1 MTWDPE
7 GEEWLEMEEVSRKI
21 PEELPLLPLSDSV
34 IFPKM
39 VAPLVVKDKGHGQ
52 LVDEALKGEKLI
64 AVSLLNGKKRS
75 RPRLPDIEGI
85 SPIGTACVILRLNKG
100 DEGTVVVVQ
109 GLSRIQIL
117 SITQREPYLKVKVK
131 EIQDIPRKG
140 KRIDAMALGLQNSF
154 EEIVKLSPHLPQELL
169 SIARGIDQP
178 GTLADMVTSVLN
190 LDLGKKQEILEALD
204 IKERLKKASLFLS
217 EEVELLRISKK
228 IQDQV
233 RKGID
238 KSQKEYYLRE
248 QLRAIQKELGLEKE
262 VATEVEELR
271 VKLQKKGLPEYVM
284 KAAEEELSRLAKM
297 APSSPEYVVSRTY
310 IQWILDLPWTQSTK
324 DRLDIKR
331 AERILNK
338 YHYDLE
344 KVKRRILEY
353 LAVRKLNPNH
363 KGPILCLV
371 GPPGTGKTSLGRA
384 VAEALGRRFV
394 RVSLGG
400 VRDEAEIRGHRRT
413 YIGSLPGRI
422 IQGMKKA
429 GANNPVFMLDEVDKI
444 GLDFRGD
451 PASALLEVLDPEQNV
466 NFSDHY
472 LELEFDLS
480 KVIFITTANQLDPI
494 PPALRDRFEVLELSG
509 YTQEEKLQI
518 AQKFI
523 IPRQRQ
529 EHGLKETQLKITP
542 MALIKI
548 IQNYTREAGVRN
560 LEREI
565 SAIMRKVAKEVA
577 AGNQEP
583 HLITPN
589 NLEEYLG
596 KPKFTFDQLD
606 RVSVPGVAVGLAWT
620 PSGGDILFVEATM
633 MPGKKELLLTGQ
645 LGEIMKESARAA
657 LSYLKSNYKA
667 LGLPES
673 VFGDHDIHIHVPAGA
688 IPKDGPSAGITLL
701 TALAS
706 LFKDKPVK
714 QKLAMT
720 GEVTLRGIVLP
731 VGGIKEKILA
741 AIRSGVKEVIIPL
754 ENKKDLEEIPKKI
767 LSQIR
772 VHLVKEV
779 PEVLKIALD
788 GA

>member
-1 MTWDPE
+1 
-7 GEEWLEMEEVSRKI
+7 
-21 PEELPLLPLSDSV
+21 
-34 IFPKM
+34 
-39 VAPLVVKDKGHGQ
+39 
-52 LVDEALKGEKLI
+52 
-64 AVSLLNGKKRS
+64 
-75 RPRLPDIEGI
+75 
-85 SPIGTACVILRLNKG
+85 
-100 DEGTVVVVQ
+100 
-109 GLSRIQIL
+109 
-117 SITQREPYLKVKVK
+117 
-131 EIQDIPRKG
+131 
-140 KRIDAMALGLQNSF
+140 
-154 EEIVKLSPHLPQELL
+154 
-169 SIARGIDQP
+169 
-178 GTLADMVTSVLN
+178 MVTSVLN
-190 LDLGKKQEILEALD
+190 LDLGKKQEVLEALD

-344 KVKRRILEY
+344 KVKKRILEY

-480 KVIFITTANQLDPI
+480 KVIFITTANHLDPI
-494 PPALRDRFEVLELSG
+494 PHALRDRFEVLELSG
-509 YTQEEKLQI
+509 YTEEEKLQI
-518 AQKFI
+518 AQRFI
-523 IPRQRQ
+523 IPRQMQ
-529 EHGLKETQLKITP
+529 EHGLTQDHLKIAP
-542 MALIKI
+542 MALRKI

-589 NLEEYLG
+589 NIEEYLG
-596 KPKFTFDQLD
+596 KPKFTLDQLD

-633 MPGKKELLLTGQ
+633 MPGKKEL
-645 LGEIMKESARAA
+645 GEVMKESARAA

-667 LGLPES
+667 LGLSES

-714 QKLAMT
+714 PKLAMT

-741 AIRSGVKEVIIPL
+741 AIRSGVKEVIIPVD
-754 ENKKDLEEIPKKI
+754 NKKDLDEIPKKI

>member
-1 MTWDPE
+1 
-7 GEEWLEMEEVSRKI
+7 MEEVSRKI

>member
-1 MTWDPE
+1 
-7 GEEWLEMEEVSRKI
+7 MEEVTRKI

-39 VAPLVVKDKGHGQ
+39 VAPLVIKDKGHGQ

-64 AVSLLNGKKRS
+64 AVSLMNGKKRTKAK
-75 RPRLPDIEGI
+75 LLDIEGI
-85 SPIGTACVILRLNKG
+85 SPIGTACVILKLNKG
-100 DEGTVVVVQ
+100 EEGTVVVVQ

-117 SITQREPYLKVKVK
+117 SITQREPYLKVSIK
-131 EIQDIPRKG
+131 EVQEIIRKG
-140 KRIDAMALGLQNSF
+140 KRIDAMALGIQNSF
-154 EEIVKLSPHLPQELL
+154 EEIIRLSPHLPQELL
-169 SIARGIDQP
+169 SIARGIEQP

-190 LDLGKKQEILEALD
+190 LDLGKKQEVLEALD

-344 KVKRRILEY
+344 KLKKRILEY

-480 KVIFITTANQLDPI
+480 KVIFITTANHLDPI
-494 PPALRDRFEVLELSG
+494 PHALRDRFEVLELSG
-509 YTQEEKLQI
+509 YTEEEKLQI
-518 AQKFI
+518 AQRFI
-523 IPRQRQ
+523 IPRQMQ
-529 EHGLKETQLKITP
+529 EHGLTQHHLKIAP
-542 MALIKI
+542 MALRKI

-589 NLEEYLG
+589 NIEEYLG
-596 KPKFTFDQLD
+596 KPKFTLDQLD

-633 MPGKKELLLTGQ
+633 MPGKKELVLTGQ
-645 LGEIMKESARAA
+645 LGEVMKESARAA

-667 LGLPES
+667 LGLSES

-714 QKLAMT
+714 PKLAMT

-741 AIRSGVKEVIIPL
+741 AIRSGVKEVIIPVD
-754 ENKKDLEEIPKKI
+754 NKKDLDEIPKKI

>member
-1 MTWDPE
+1 
-7 GEEWLEMEEVSRKI
+7 MEEVTRKI

-39 VAPLVVKDKGHGQ
+39 VAPLVIKDKGHGQ

-64 AVSLLNGKKRS
+64 AVSLMNGKKRTKAK
-75 RPRLPDIEGI
+75 LLDIEGI
-85 SPIGTACVILRLNKG
+85 SPIGTACVILKLNKG
-100 DEGTVVVVQ
+100 EEGTVVVVQ

-117 SITQREPYLKVKVK
+117 SITQREPYLKVSIK
-131 EIQDIPRKG
+131 EVQEIIRKG
-140 KRIDAMALGLQNSF
+140 KRIDAMALGIQNSF
-154 EEIVKLSPHLPQELL
+154 EEIIRLSPHLPQELL
-169 SIARGIDQP
+169 SIARGIEQP

-190 LDLGKKQEILEALD
+190 LDLGKKQEVLEALD
-204 IKERLKKASLFLS
+204 IKERLKKASVFLS

-344 KVKRRILEY
+344 KVKKRILEY

-480 KVIFITTANQLDPI
+480 KVIFITTANHLDPI
-494 PPALRDRFEVLELSG
+494 PHALRDRFEVLELSG
-509 YTQEEKLQI
+509 YTEEEKLQI
-518 AQKFI
+518 AQRFI
-523 IPRQRQ
+523 IPRQMQ
-529 EHGLKETQLKITP
+529 EHGLTQDHLKIAP
-542 MALIKI
+542 MALRKI

-589 NLEEYLG
+589 NIEEYLG
-596 KPKFTFDQLD
+596 KPKFTLDQLD

-633 MPGKKELLLTGQ
+633 MPGKKELVLTGQ
-645 LGEIMKESARAA
+645 LGEVMKESARAA

-667 LGLPES
+667 LGLSES

-714 QKLAMT
+714 PKLAMT

-741 AIRSGVKEVIIPL
+741 AIRSGVKEVIIPVD
-754 ENKKDLEEIPKKI
+754 NKKDLDEIPKKI

>member
-1 MTWDPE
+1 MNWDLE
-7 GEEWLEMEEVSRKI
+7 LEWEEMEEAGVKKI

-39 VAPLVVKDKGHGQ
+39 VAPLIIKEKGHIQ
-52 LVDEALKGEKLI
+52 LVDEALKAEKLL
-64 AVSLLNGKKRS
+64 AVTLLSEKKR
-75 RPRLPDIEGI
+75 PKAKDKEIEGL
-85 SPIGTACVILRLNKG
+85 SKIGTACVILRLNKAE
-100 DEGTVVVVQ
+100 EGTVVVVQ
-109 GLSRIQIL
+109 GLQRIEIL
-117 SITQREPYLKVKVK
+117 SIEKREPYVRVKVK
-131 EIQDIPRKG
+131 EVSEVQRKG
-140 KRIDAMALGLQNSF
+140 KRIDAMYLSLQNLF

-169 SIARGIDQP
+169 SIAKGIEQP
-178 GTLADMVTSVLN
+178 GTLADMVVSVLN
-190 LDLGKKQEILEALD
+190 LDLLKKQEILESLD
-204 IKERLKKASLFLS
+204 IGERLKKANLFLN

-248 QLRAIQKELGLEKE
+248 QLRVIQKELGLEKE

-271 VKLQKKGLPEYVM
+271 AKLLKKNLPEHVM
-284 KAAEEELSRLAKM
+284 KAAEEELARLSKM

-324 DRLDIKR
+324 DRLDLKR

-338 YHYDLE
+338 HHYDLE
-344 KVKRRILEY
+344 KVKKRILEF

-371 GPPGTGKTSLGRA
+371 GPPGTGKTSLGRSI
-384 VAEALGRRFV
+384 AEALGRRFV

-480 KVIFITTANQLDPI
+480 KVIFIATANYLDPI
-494 PPALRDRFEVLELSG
+494 PPALRDRMEVLELSG
-509 YTQEEKLQI
+509 YTEEEKLQI

-523 IPRQRQ
+523 IPRQRE
-529 EHGLKETQLKITP
+529 EHGLKEEMVRITP
-542 MALIKI
+542 GAIKKI

-565 SAIMRKVAKEVA
+565 SAIMRGVARDVA
-577 AGNQEP
+577 AGDKSLHE
-583 HLITPN
+583 ITAE
-589 NLEEYLG
+589 NLSDYLG
-596 KPKFTFDQLD
+596 KPKYTFDQLE
-606 RVSVPGVAVGLAWT
+606 RSSVPGVAVGLAWT
-620 PSGGDILFVEATM
+620 PAGGDILFVEATL
-633 MPGKKELLLTGQ
+633 MPGKKELVLTGQ
-645 LGEIMKESARAA
+645 LGDIMKESARTA
-657 LSYLKSNYKA
+657 LSYLKSNQTS
-667 LGLPES
+667 LGLS
-673 VFGDHDIHIHVPAGA
+673 DSLFGDYDIHIHVPAGA
-688 IPKDGPSAGITLL
+688 VPKDGPSAGITLL

-706 LFKDKPVK
+706 LFKSKPIK
-714 QKLAMT
+714 PRLAMT

-731 VGGIKEKILA
+731 VGGIKEKVLA
-741 AIRSGVKEVIIPL
+741 AIRSGVKEVILPY

-767 LSQIR
+767 LSQIK
-772 VHLVKEV
+772 VHLVKDV
-779 PEVLKIALD
+779 SEVLKIALD

>member
-1 MTWDPE
+1 LTWDPE
-7 GEEWLEMEEVSRKI
+7 GEEWLEMEEVTRKI

-39 VAPLVVKDKGHGQ
+39 VAPLVIKDKGHGQ

-64 AVSLLNGKKRS
+64 AVSLMNGKKRTKAK
-75 RPRLPDIEGI
+75 LLDIEGI
-85 SPIGTACVILRLNKG
+85 SPIGTACVILKLNKG
-100 DEGTVVVVQ
+100 EEGTVVVVQ

-117 SITQREPYLKVKVK
+117 SITQREPYLKVSIK
-131 EIQDIPRKG
+131 EVQEIIRKG
-140 KRIDAMALGLQNSF
+140 KRIDAMALGIQNSF
-154 EEIVKLSPHLPQELL
+154 EEIIRLSPHLPQELL
-169 SIARGIDQP
+169 SIARGIEQP

-190 LDLGKKQEILEALD
+190 LDLGKKQEVLEALD

-344 KVKRRILEY
+344 KLKKRILEY

-480 KVIFITTANQLDPI
+480 KVIFITTANHLDPI
-494 PPALRDRFEVLELSG
+494 PHALRDRFEVLELSG
-509 YTQEEKLQI
+509 YTEEEKLQI
-518 AQKFI
+518 AQRFI
-523 IPRQRQ
+523 IPRQMQ
-529 EHGLKETQLKITP
+529 EHGLTQHHLKIAP
-542 MALIKI
+542 MALRKI

-589 NLEEYLG
+589 NIEEYLG
-596 KPKFTFDQLD
+596 KPKFTLDQLD

-633 MPGKKELLLTGQ
+633 MPGKKELVLTGQ
-645 LGEIMKESARAA
+645 LGEVMKESARAA

-667 LGLPES
+667 LGLSES

-714 QKLAMT
+714 PKLAMT

-741 AIRSGVKEVIIPL
+741 AIRSGVKEVIIPVD
-754 ENKKDLEEIPKKI
+754 NKKDLDEIPKKI

>member
-1 MTWDPE
+1 MNWDLE
-7 GEEWLEMEEVSRKI
+7 LEWEEMEEAGVKKI

-39 VAPLVVKDKGHGQ
+39 VAPLIIKEKGHIQ
-52 LVDEALKGEKLI
+52 LVDEALKAEKLL
-64 AVSLLNGKKRS
+64 AVTLLSEKKR
-75 RPRLPDIEGI
+75 PKAKDKEIEGL
-85 SPIGTACVILRLNKG
+85 SKIGTACVILRLNKAE
-100 DEGTVVVVQ
+100 EGTVVVVQ
-109 GLSRIQIL
+109 GLQRIEIL
-117 SITQREPYLKVKVK
+117 SIEKREPYVRVKVK
-131 EIQDIPRKG
+131 EVSEVQRKG
-140 KRIDAMALGLQNSF
+140 KRIDAMYLSLQNLF

-169 SIARGIDQP
+169 SIAKGIEQP
-178 GTLADMVTSVLN
+178 GTLADMVVSVLN
-190 LDLGKKQEILEALD
+190 LDLLKKQEILESLD
-204 IKERLKKASLFLS
+204 IGERLKKANLFLN

-238 KSQKEYYLRE
+238 RSQKEYYLRE
-248 QLRAIQKELGLEKE
+248 QLRVIQKELGLEKE

-271 VKLQKKGLPEYVM
+271 AKLLKKNLPEHVM
-284 KAAEEELSRLAKM
+284 KAAEEELARLSKM

-310 IQWILDLPWTQSTK
+310 LQWILDLPWTQSTK
-324 DRLDIKR
+324 DRLDLKR

-338 YHYDLE
+338 HHYDLE
-344 KVKRRILEY
+344 KVKKRILEF

-371 GPPGTGKTSLGRA
+371 GPPGTGKTSLGRSI
-384 VAEALGRRFV
+384 AEALGRRFV

-480 KVIFITTANQLDPI
+480 KVIFIATANYLDPI
-494 PPALRDRFEVLELSG
+494 PPALRDRMEVLELSG
-509 YTQEEKLQI
+509 YTEEEKLQI

-523 IPRQRQ
+523 IPRQRE
-529 EHGLKETQLKITP
+529 EHGLKEEMVRITP
-542 MALIKI
+542 GAIKKI

-565 SAIMRKVAKEVA
+565 SAIMRGVARDVA
-577 AGNQEP
+577 AGDKSLHE
-583 HLITPN
+583 ITAE
-589 NLEEYLG
+589 NLSDYLG
-596 KPKFTFDQLD
+596 KPKYTFDQLE
-606 RVSVPGVAVGLAWT
+606 RSSVPGVAVGLAWT
-620 PSGGDILFVEATM
+620 PAGGDILFVEATL
-633 MPGKKELLLTGQ
+633 MPGKKELVLTGQ
-645 LGEIMKESARAA
+645 LGDIMKESARTA
-657 LSYLKSNYKA
+657 LSYLKSNQTS
-667 LGLPES
+667 LGLS
-673 VFGDHDIHIHVPAGA
+673 DSLFGDYDIHIHVPAGA
-688 IPKDGPSAGITLL
+688 VPKDGPSAGITLL

-706 LFKDKPVK
+706 LFKSKPIK
-714 QKLAMT
+714 PRLAMT

-731 VGGIKEKILA
+731 VGGIKEKVLA
-741 AIRSGVKEVIIPL
+741 AIRSGVKEVILPY

-767 LSQIR
+767 LSQIK
-772 VHLVKEV
+772 VHLVKDV
-779 PEVLKIALD
+779 SEVLKIALD

>member
-1 MTWDPE
+1 MNWDLE
-7 GEEWLEMEEVSRKI
+7 LEWEEMEEAGVKKI

-39 VAPLVVKDKGHGQ
+39 VAPLIIKEKGHIQ
-52 LVDEALKGEKLI
+52 LVDEALKAEKLL
-64 AVSLLNGKKRS
+64 AVTLLSEKKR
-75 RPRLPDIEGI
+75 PKAKDKEIEGL
-85 SPIGTACVILRLNKG
+85 SKIGTACVILRLNKAE
-100 DEGTVVVVQ
+100 EGTVVVVQ
-109 GLSRIQIL
+109 GLQRIEIL
-117 SITQREPYLKVKVK
+117 SIEKREPYVRVKVK
-131 EIQDIPRKG
+131 EVSEVQRKG
-140 KRIDAMALGLQNSF
+140 KRIDAMYLSLQNLF

-169 SIARGIDQP
+169 SIAKGIEQP
-178 GTLADMVTSVLN
+178 GTLADMVVSVLN
-190 LDLGKKQEILEALD
+190 LDLLKKQEILESLD
-204 IKERLKKASLFLS
+204 IGERLKKANLFLN

-248 QLRAIQKELGLEKE
+248 QLRVIQKELGLEKE

-271 VKLQKKGLPEYVM
+271 AKLLKKNLPEHVM
-284 KAAEEELSRLAKM
+284 KAAEEELARLSKM

-324 DRLDIKR
+324 DRLDLKR

-338 YHYDLE
+338 HHYDLE
-344 KVKRRILEY
+344 KVKKRILEF

-371 GPPGTGKTSLGRA
+371 GPPGTGKTSLGRSI
-384 VAEALGRRFV
+384 AEALGRKFV

-480 KVIFITTANQLDPI
+480 KVIFIATANYLDPI
-494 PPALRDRFEVLELSG
+494 PPALRDRMEVLELSG
-509 YTQEEKLQI
+509 YTEEEKLQI

-523 IPRQRQ
+523 IPRQRE
-529 EHGLKETQLKITP
+529 EHGLKEEMVRITP
-542 MALIKI
+542 GAIKKI

-565 SAIMRKVAKEVA
+565 SAIMRGVARDVA
-577 AGNQEP
+577 AGDKSLHE
-583 HLITPN
+583 ITAE
-589 NLEEYLG
+589 NLSDYLG
-596 KPKFTFDQLD
+596 KPKYTFDQLE
-606 RVSVPGVAVGLAWT
+606 RSSVPGVAVGLAWT
-620 PSGGDILFVEATM
+620 PAGGDILFVEATL
-633 MPGKKELLLTGQ
+633 MPGKKELVLTGQ
-645 LGEIMKESARAA
+645 LGDIMKESARTA
-657 LSYLKSNYKA
+657 LSYLKSNQTS
-667 LGLPES
+667 LGLS
-673 VFGDHDIHIHVPAGA
+673 DSLFGDYDIHIHVPAGA
-688 IPKDGPSAGITLL
+688 VPKDGPSAGITLL

-706 LFKDKPVK
+706 LFKSKPIK
-714 QKLAMT
+714 PRLAMT

-731 VGGIKEKILA
+731 VGGIKEKVLA
-741 AIRSGVKEVIIPL
+741 AIRSGVKEVILPY

-767 LSQIR
+767 LSQIK
-772 VHLVKEV
+772 VHLVKDV
-779 PEVLKIALD
+779 SEVLKIALD

>member
-1 MTWDPE
+1 
-7 GEEWLEMEEVSRKI
+7 MEEGVRRI

-39 VAPLVVKDKGHGQ
+39 VAPLVIKEKGHGQ
-52 LVDEALKGEKLI
+52 LVDEALKGEKLL
-64 AVSLLNGKKRS
+64 AVTLLCEKKR
-75 RPRLPDIEGI
+75 PRAKEKEIEGL
-85 SPIGTACVILRLNKG
+85 SKIGTACVILRLNKTE
-100 DEGTVVVVQ
+100 EGTVVVVQ
-109 GLSRIQIL
+109 GLQRIEIV
-117 SITQREPYLKVKVK
+117 SIEQREPYLKVTLRETQ
-131 EIQDIPRKG
+131 EIQRKG
-140 KRIDAMALGLQNSF
+140 KRVDAMYLSLQNLF

-169 SIARGIDQP
+169 SIAKGIESP
-178 GTLADMVTSVLN
+178 GTLADMVISVLN
-190 LDLGKKQEILEALD
+190 LDVLKKQEVLETLD
-204 IKERLKKASLFLS
+204 IRERLKKATLFLN
-217 EEVELLRISKK
+217 EEAELLRISKK

-271 VKLQKKGLPEYVM
+271 AKLVKKNLPDHVL
-284 KAAEEELSRLAKM
+284 KAAEEELARLSKM

-324 DRLDIKR
+324 DRLNLRR
-331 AERILNK
+331 AERILNSH
-338 YHYDLE
+338 HYNLE

-353 LAVRKLNPNH
+353 LAVRKLNPEH

-371 GPPGTGKTSLGRA
+371 GPPGTGKTSLGRSI
-384 VAEALGRRFV
+384 AEALGRRFV
-394 RVSLGG
+394 RISLGG
-400 VRDEAEIRGHRRT
+400 IRDEAEIRGHRRT

-422 IQGMKKA
+422 IQGIKKA

-480 KVIFITTANQLDPI
+480 KVIFIATANYLDPI
-494 PPALRDRFEVLELSG
+494 PPPLKDRMEVLELSG
-509 YTQEEKLQI
+509 YTEEEKLQI

-523 IPRQRQ
+523 IPRQIK
-529 EHGLKETQLKITP
+529 EHGLSEDLVKIRP
-542 MALIKI
+542 AAIKKI

-565 SAIMRKVAKEVA
+565 SAVMRVVARDVASGDKSLHEVTA
-577 AGNQEP
+577 E
-583 HLITPN
+583 
-589 NLEEYLG
+589 NLGDYLG
-596 KPKFTFDQLD
+596 KPKYTFDQLE
-606 RVSVPGVAVGLAWT
+606 RSSVPGVAVGLAWT
-620 PSGGDILFVEATM
+620 PSGGDILFVEATL
-633 MPGKKELLLTGQ
+633 MPGKKELVLTGQ
-645 LGEIMKESARAA
+645 LGEVMKESAKTA
-657 LSYLKSNYKA
+657 LSYLKANQA
-667 LGLPES
+667 NLGLSENL
-673 VFGDHDIHIHVPAGA
+673 FGNYDIHIHVPAGA
-688 IPKDGPSAGITLL
+688 VPKDGPSAGITLL

-706 LFKDKPVK
+706 LFKARPIKP
-714 QKLAMT
+714 KLAMT

-741 AIRSGVKEVIIPL
+741 AIRSGVKEVIIPY
-754 ENKKDLEEIPKKI
+754 ENKKDLDDIPKKI
-767 LSQIR
+767 LSQIK
-772 VHLVKEV
+772 VHLVKDV
-779 PEVLKIALD
+779 SEVLKIALN

>member
-1 MTWDPE
+1 MNWDLE
-7 GEEWLEMEEVSRKI
+7 LEWEEMEEAGVKKI

-39 VAPLVVKDKGHGQ
+39 VAPLIIKEKGHIQ
-52 LVDEALKGEKLI
+52 LVDEALKAEKLL
-64 AVSLLNGKKRS
+64 AVTLLSEKKR
-75 RPRLPDIEGI
+75 PKAKDKEIEGL
-85 SPIGTACVILRLNKG
+85 SKIGTACVILRLNKAE
-100 DEGTVVVVQ
+100 EGTVVVVQ
-109 GLSRIQIL
+109 GLQRIEIL
-117 SITQREPYLKVKVK
+117 SIEKREPYVRVKVK
-131 EIQDIPRKG
+131 EVSEVQRKG
-140 KRIDAMALGLQNSF
+140 KRIDAMYLSLQNLF

-169 SIARGIDQP
+169 SIAKGIEQP
-178 GTLADMVTSVLN
+178 GTLADMVVSVLN
-190 LDLGKKQEILEALD
+190 LDLLKKQEILESLD
-204 IKERLKKASLFLS
+204 IGERLKKANLFLN

-248 QLRAIQKELGLEKE
+248 QLRVIQKELGLEKE

-271 VKLQKKGLPEYVM
+271 AKLLKKNLPEHVM
-284 KAAEEELSRLAKM
+284 KAAEEELARLSKM

-310 IQWILDLPWTQSTK
+310 LQWILDLPWTQSTK
-324 DRLDIKR
+324 DRLDLKR

-338 YHYDLE
+338 HHYDLE
-344 KVKRRILEY
+344 KVKKRILEF

-371 GPPGTGKTSLGRA
+371 GPPGTGKTSLGRSI
-384 VAEALGRRFV
+384 AEALGRRFV

-480 KVIFITTANQLDPI
+480 KVIFIATANYLDPI
-494 PPALRDRFEVLELSG
+494 PPALRDRMEVLELSG
-509 YTQEEKLQI
+509 YTEEEKLQI

-523 IPRQRQ
+523 IPRQRE
-529 EHGLKETQLKITP
+529 EHGLKEDMVRITP
-542 MALIKI
+542 GAIKKI

-565 SAIMRKVAKEVA
+565 SAIMRGVARDVA
-577 AGNQEP
+577 AGDKSLHE
-583 HLITPN
+583 ITAE
-589 NLEEYLG
+589 NLSDYLG
-596 KPKFTFDQLD
+596 KPKYTFDQLE
-606 RVSVPGVAVGLAWT
+606 RSSVPGVAVGLAWT
-620 PSGGDILFVEATM
+620 PAGGDILFVEATL
-633 MPGKKELLLTGQ
+633 MPGKKELVLTGQ
-645 LGEIMKESARAA
+645 LGDIMKESARTA
-657 LSYLKSNYKA
+657 LSYLKSNQTS
-667 LGLPES
+667 LGLS
-673 VFGDHDIHIHVPAGA
+673 DSLFGDYDIHIHVPAGA
-688 IPKDGPSAGITLL
+688 VPKDGPSAGITLL

-706 LFKDKPVK
+706 LFKSKPIK
-714 QKLAMT
+714 PRLAMT

-731 VGGIKEKILA
+731 VGGIKEKVLA
-741 AIRSGVKEVIIPL
+741 AIRSGVKEVILPY

-767 LSQIR
+767 LSQIK
-772 VHLVKEV
+772 VHLVKDV
-779 PEVLKIALD
+779 SEVLKIALD

>member
-1 MTWDPE
+1 LTWDPE
-7 GEEWLEMEEVSRKI
+7 GEEWLEMEEVTRKI

-39 VAPLVVKDKGHGQ
+39 VAPLVIKDKGHGQ

-64 AVSLLNGKKRS
+64 AVSLMNGKKRTKAK
-75 RPRLPDIEGI
+75 LLDIEGI
-85 SPIGTACVILRLNKG
+85 SPIGTACVILKLNKG
-100 DEGTVVVVQ
+100 EEGTVVVVQ

-117 SITQREPYLKVKVK
+117 SITQREPYLKVSIK
-131 EIQDIPRKG
+131 EVQEIIRKG
-140 KRIDAMALGLQNSF
+140 KRIDAMALGIQNSF
-154 EEIVKLSPHLPQELL
+154 EEIIRLSPHLPQELL
-169 SIARGIDQP
+169 SIARGIEQP

-190 LDLGKKQEILEALD
+190 LDLGKKQEVLEALD
-204 IKERLKKASLFLS
+204 IKERLKKASVFLS

-344 KVKRRILEY
+344 KVKKRILEY

-480 KVIFITTANQLDPI
+480 KVIFITTANHLDPI
-494 PPALRDRFEVLELSG
+494 PHALRDRFEVLELSG
-509 YTQEEKLQI
+509 YTEEEKLQI
-518 AQKFI
+518 AQRFI
-523 IPRQRQ
+523 IPRQMQ
-529 EHGLKETQLKITP
+529 EHGLTQDHLKIAP
-542 MALIKI
+542 MALRKI

-589 NLEEYLG
+589 NIEEYLG
-596 KPKFTFDQLD
+596 KPKFTLDQLD

-633 MPGKKELLLTGQ
+633 MPGKKELVLTGQ
-645 LGEIMKESARAA
+645 LGEVMKESARAA

-667 LGLPES
+667 LGLSES

-714 QKLAMT
+714 PKLAMT

-741 AIRSGVKEVIIPL
+741 AIRSGVKEVIIPVD
-754 ENKKDLEEIPKKI
+754 NKKDLDEIPKKI

>member
-1 MTWDPE
+1 
-7 GEEWLEMEEVSRKI
+7 MEEAGVKKI

-39 VAPLVVKDKGHGQ
+39 VAPLIIKEKGHIQ
-52 LVDEALKGEKLI
+52 LVDEALKAEKLL
-64 AVSLLNGKKRS
+64 AVTLLSEKKR
-75 RPRLPDIEGI
+75 PKAKEKEIEGL
-85 SPIGTACVILRLNKG
+85 SKIGTACVILRLNKAE
-100 DEGTVVVVQ
+100 EGTVVVVQ
-109 GLSRIQIL
+109 GLQRIEIL
-117 SITQREPYLKVKVK
+117 SIEQKEPYVRVKVK
-131 EIQDIPRKG
+131 EVSEVQRKG
-140 KRIDAMALGLQNSF
+140 KRIDAMYLSLQNLF

-169 SIARGIDQP
+169 SIAKGIEQP
-178 GTLADMVTSVLN
+178 GTLADMVVSVLN
-190 LDLGKKQEILEALD
+190 LDLLKKQEILESLD
-204 IKERLKKASLFLS
+204 IGERLKKANLFLN

-248 QLRAIQKELGLEKE
+248 QLRVIQKELGLEKE

-271 VKLQKKGLPEYVM
+271 AKLLKKNLPEHVM
-284 KAAEEELSRLAKM
+284 KAAEEELARLSKM

-324 DRLDIKR
+324 DRLDLKR

-338 YHYDLE
+338 HHYDLE
-344 KVKRRILEY
+344 KVKKRILEF

-371 GPPGTGKTSLGRA
+371 GPPGTGKTSLGRSI
-384 VAEALGRRFV
+384 AEALGRKFV

-480 KVIFITTANQLDPI
+480 KVIFIATANYLDPI
-494 PPALRDRFEVLELSG
+494 PPALKDRMEVLELSG
-509 YTQEEKLQI
+509 YTEEEKLQI
-518 AQKFI
+518 AQRFI
-523 IPRQRQ
+523 IPRQRE
-529 EHGLKETQLKITP
+529 EHGLKEDMVKITP
-542 MALIKI
+542 GAIKKI

-565 SAIMRKVAKEVA
+565 SAIMRGVAKDVA
-577 AGNQEP
+577 AGNKSLHE
-583 HLITPN
+583 ITAD
-589 NLEEYLG
+589 NLSDYLG
-596 KPKFTFDQLD
+596 KPKYTFDQLE
-606 RVSVPGVAVGLAWT
+606 RTSVPGVAVGLAWT
-620 PSGGDILFVEATM
+620 PAGGDILFVEATL
-633 MPGKKELLLTGQ
+633 MPGKKDLVLTGQ
-645 LGEIMKESARAA
+645 LGDIMKESARTA
-657 LSYLKSNYKA
+657 LSYLKSNQTN
-667 LGLPES
+667 LGLS
-673 VFGDHDIHIHVPAGA
+673 DTLFGDYDIHIHVPAGA
-688 IPKDGPSAGITLL
+688 VPKDGPSAGITLL

-706 LFKDKPVK
+706 LFKSKPIK
-714 QKLAMT
+714 PRLAMT

-731 VGGIKEKILA
+731 VGGIKEKVLA
-741 AIRSGVKEVIIPL
+741 AIRSGVKEVIIPY
-754 ENKKDLEEIPKKI
+754 ENKKDLEDIPKKI
-767 LSQIR
+767 LSQIK
-772 VHLVKEV
+772 VHLVKDV
-779 PEVLKIALD
+779 SEVLKIALD

>member
-1 MTWDPE
+1 
-7 GEEWLEMEEVSRKI
+7 MEEAGVKKI

-39 VAPLVVKDKGHGQ
+39 VAPLIIKEKGHIQ
-52 LVDEALKGEKLI
+52 LVDEALKAEKLL
-64 AVSLLNGKKRS
+64 AVTLLSEKKR
-75 RPRLPDIEGI
+75 PKAKDKEIEGL
-85 SPIGTACVILRLNKG
+85 SKIGTACVILRLNKAE
-100 DEGTVVVVQ
+100 EGTVVVVQ
-109 GLSRIQIL
+109 GLQRIEIL
-117 SITQREPYLKVKVK
+117 SIEKREPYVRVKVK
-131 EIQDIPRKG
+131 EVSEVQRKG
-140 KRIDAMALGLQNSF
+140 KRIDAMYLSLQNLF

-169 SIARGIDQP
+169 SIAKGIEQP
-178 GTLADMVTSVLN
+178 GTLADMVVSVLN
-190 LDLGKKQEILEALD
+190 LDLLKKQEILESLD
-204 IKERLKKASLFLS
+204 IGERLKKANLFLN

-248 QLRAIQKELGLEKE
+248 QLRVIQKELGLEKE

-271 VKLQKKGLPEYVM
+271 AKLLKKNLPEHVM
-284 KAAEEELSRLAKM
+284 KAAEEELARLSKM

-310 IQWILDLPWTQSTK
+310 LQWILDLPWTQSTK
-324 DRLDIKR
+324 DRLDLKR

-338 YHYDLE
+338 HHYDLE
-344 KVKRRILEY
+344 KVKKRILEF

-371 GPPGTGKTSLGRA
+371 GPPGTGKTSLGRSI
-384 VAEALGRRFV
+384 AEALGRRFV

-480 KVIFITTANQLDPI
+480 KVIFIATANYLDPI
-494 PPALRDRFEVLELSG
+494 PPALRDRMEVLELSG
-509 YTQEEKLQI
+509 YTEEEKLQI

-523 IPRQRQ
+523 IPRQRE
-529 EHGLKETQLKITP
+529 EHGLKEDMVRITP
-542 MALIKI
+542 GAIKKI

-565 SAIMRKVAKEVA
+565 SAIMRGVARDVA
-577 AGNQEP
+577 AGDKSLHE
-583 HLITPN
+583 ITAE
-589 NLEEYLG
+589 NLSDYLG
-596 KPKFTFDQLD
+596 KPKYTFDQLE
-606 RVSVPGVAVGLAWT
+606 RSSVPGVAVGLAWT
-620 PSGGDILFVEATM
+620 PAGGDILFVEATL
-633 MPGKKELLLTGQ
+633 MPGKKELVLTGQ
-645 LGEIMKESARAA
+645 LGDIMKESARTA
-657 LSYLKSNYKA
+657 LSYLKSNQTS
-667 LGLPES
+667 LGLS
-673 VFGDHDIHIHVPAGA
+673 DSLFGDYDIHIHVPAGA
-688 IPKDGPSAGITLL
+688 VPKDGPSAGITLL

-706 LFKDKPVK
+706 LFKSKPIK
-714 QKLAMT
+714 PRLAMT

-731 VGGIKEKILA
+731 VGGIKEKVLA
-741 AIRSGVKEVIIPL
+741 AIRSGVKEVILPY

-767 LSQIR
+767 LSQIK
-772 VHLVKEV
+772 VHLVKDV
-779 PEVLKIALD
+779 SEVLKIALD